1 MGRFPGFWRVI
12 ARHGRSG
19 LAEFTNSVS
28 KRGYLALC
36 RQYCP
41 DLTLDEL
48 QSHPAGVRAQAILK
62 DGALVHDFL
71 IRHTKRTLHVC
82 NAPSPAATPTIPIGS
97 HLAEQA
103 ERHFEVKGH
112 GVPTQ

>member
-1 MGRFPGFWRVI
+1 MTVGPNAVLALAREGYDWSMFSLRDMVDMGRFPGFRRVI

-48 QSHPAGVRAQAILK
+48 QSHPQGFVPK
-62 DGALVHDFL
+62 
-71 IRHTKRTLHVC
+71 
-82 NAPSPAATPTIPIGS
+82 PS
-97 HLAEQA
+97 
-103 ERHFEVKGH
+103 
-112 GVPTQ
+112 